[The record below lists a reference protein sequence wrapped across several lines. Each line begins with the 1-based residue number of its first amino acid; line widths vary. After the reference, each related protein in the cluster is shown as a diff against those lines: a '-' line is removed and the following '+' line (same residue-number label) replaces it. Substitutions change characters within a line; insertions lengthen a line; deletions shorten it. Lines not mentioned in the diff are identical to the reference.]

1 MRIRIRGPRIFL
13 TVDPG
18 WKKFGSGI
26 NIPDPQHW
34 FSYCHLPPFFQKS
47 KGGRA
52 GPSHLPT
59 VEDNSVLG
67 RRRVRPPLRYKEAT
81 DSDLEEEDDTVM
93 PVGKSPKARRTQQR
107 SSRPNYCD
115 DTGSAEE
122 EEEEEERLVMASPK
136 KKTKEKSAANVPT
149 KEPAALANSE
159 GAASRPKEERRGAGG
174 QLRERQRTSWGTPV
188 QESEEEES
196 SDTNYGRRWSLIK

>member
-1 MRIRIRGPRIFL
+1 M
-13 TVDPG
+13 
-18 WKKFGSGI
+18 
-26 NIPDPQHW
+26 
-34 FSYCHLPPFFQKS
+34 
-47 KGGRA
+47 
-52 GPSHLPT
+52 
-59 VEDNSVLG
+59 
-67 RRRVRPPLRYKEAT
+67 
-81 DSDLEEEDDTVM
+81 M

-115 DTGSAEE
+115 DIGSAE

-149 KEPAALANSE
+149 KEPTALANSE
-159 GAASRPKEERRGAGG
+159 GAASRPREERRGAGG

-196 SDTNYGRRWSLIK
+196 SDTNYGRR